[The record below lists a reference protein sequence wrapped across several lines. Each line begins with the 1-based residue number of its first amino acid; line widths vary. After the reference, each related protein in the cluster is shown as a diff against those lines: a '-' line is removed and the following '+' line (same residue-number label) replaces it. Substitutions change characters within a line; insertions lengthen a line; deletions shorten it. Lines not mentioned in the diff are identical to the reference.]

1 MYKGEN
7 DMEINKVLLIQ
18 KLAENKMKYVLEL
31 TDMPD
36 FTDES
41 GNKVKIAHCTAFMER
56 ETNVFDN
63 SENVHCHFSATDE
76 FGYTHDCKFT
86 SVIENMFA
94 INIMNQF
101 TDKIAPVFPVVDC
114 GKTCTF
120 KEYEALVK
128 ENVKFSYIQ
137 SSYLTFGV
145 PLTFGIPFGVEYA
158 GGIITDIRDY
168 PNNTLFTE
176 LKDRRIF
183 KADGRV
189 YREKVRLNNPA
200 ITTIKKLWPSGKIND
215 NDPKTWTFIVSEAEE
230 LIRY

>member
-1 MYKGEN
+1 
-7 DMEINKVLLIQ
+7 MEINKVLLIQ

-41 GNKVKIAHCTAFMER
+41 GSKVKVVHCTAFMER

-76 FGYTHDCKFT
+76 FGHTYDYKFN
-86 SVIENMFA
+86 SVTENMFA

-101 TDKIAPVFPVVDC
+101 VDKIAPVFPVVEC
-114 GKTCTF
+114 SKSCTF

-137 SSYLTFGV
+137 SSYLTFG
-145 PLTFGIPFGVEYA
+145 IPFGVEYA

-168 PNNTLFTE
+168 PDNTLFTE
-176 LKDRRIF
+176 LKDSRIF

-200 ITTIKKLWPSGKIND
+200 ITTIKKLWPNGKIDD
-215 NDPKTWTFIVSEAEE
+215 NDPRTWTFIVSEAEE

>member
-1 MYKGEN
+1 
-7 DMEINKVLLIQ
+7 MEINKVLLIQ
-18 KLAENKMKYVLEL
+18 KLTENKMKYVLEL
-31 TDMPD
+31 IDMPD

-41 GNKVKIAHCTAFMER
+41 GNKVKVVHCTAFMER
-56 ETNVFDN
+56 ETNIFDN

-76 FGYTHDCKFT
+76 FGHTYDYKFN
-86 SVIENMFA
+86 SVTENMFA

-101 TDKIAPVFPVVDC
+101 VDKIAPVFPVVEC
-114 GKTCTF
+114 GKSCTF

-145 PLTFGIPFGVEYA
+145 PFGVEYA

-168 PNNTLFTE
+168 PDNTLFTE
-176 LKDRRIF
+176 LKDSRIF

-200 ITTIKKLWPSGKIND
+200 ITTIKKLWPNGKIDD
-215 NDPKTWTFIVSEAEE
+215 NDPRTWTFIVSEAEE

>member
-1 MYKGEN
+1 
-7 DMEINKVLLIQ
+7 MEINKVLLIQ

-41 GNKVKIAHCTAFMER
+41 GNKVKVVHCTAFMER

-76 FGYTHDCKFT
+76 SGHTYDYKFN
-86 SVIENMFA
+86 SVTENMFA

-101 TDKIAPVFPVVDC
+101 VDKIAPVFPVVEC
-114 GKTCTF
+114 SKSCTF

-137 SSYLTFGV
+137 SSYLTFG
-145 PLTFGIPFGVEYA
+145 IPFGVEYA

-168 PNNTLFTE
+168 PDNTLFTE
-176 LKDRRIF
+176 LKDSRIF

-200 ITTIKKLWPSGKIND
+200 ITTIKKLWPNGKIDD
-215 NDPKTWTFIVSEAEE
+215 NDPRTWTFIVSEAEE

>member
-1 MYKGEN
+1 MK
-7 DMEINKVLLIQ
+7 INKVLLIQ

-31 TDMPD
+31 IDMPD

-41 GNKVKIAHCTAFMER
+41 GNKVEMAHCTAFMER

-76 FGYTHDCKFT
+76 FGHIYDYKFN
-86 SVIENMFA
+86 SVTENMFA

-101 TDKIAPVFPVVDC
+101 VDKIAPVFPVVEC
-114 GKTCTF
+114 GKSCTF

-168 PNNTLFTE
+168 PDNTLFTE
-176 LKDRRIF
+176 LKDCRIF

-200 ITTIKKLWPSGKIND
+200 ITTIKKLWPNGKIDD
-215 NDPKTWTFIVSEAEE
+215 NGPRTWTFIVSEAEE

>member
-1 MYKGEN
+1 
-7 DMEINKVLLIQ
+7 MEINKVLLIQ

-41 GNKVKIAHCTAFMER
+41 GNKVKVVHCTAFMER

-76 FGYTHDCKFT
+76 FGHTYDYKFN
-86 SVIENMFA
+86 SVTENMFA

-101 TDKIAPVFPVVDC
+101 VDKIAPVFPVVEC
-114 GKTCTF
+114 SKSCTF

-137 SSYLTFGV
+137 SSYLTFG
-145 PLTFGIPFGVEYA
+145 IPFGVEYA

-168 PNNTLFTE
+168 PDNTLFTE
-176 LKDRRIF
+176 LKDSRIF
-183 KADGRV
+183 KADSRV

-200 ITTIKKLWPSGKIND
+200 ITTIKNSGQMERLMIMIQEHGHLLLARQKN
-215 NDPKTWTFIVSEAEE
+215 
-230 LIRY
+230 

>member
-1 MYKGEN
+1 
-7 DMEINKVLLIQ
+7 MEINKVLLIQ

-76 FGYTHDCKFT
+76 FDHIYEYKFN
-86 SVIENMFA
+86 SVTENMFA
-94 INIMNQF
+94 INMMDQF
-101 TDKIAPVFPVVDC
+101 VDKIAPVFPVVDC

-137 SSYLTFGV
+137 SSYLTFG
-145 PLTFGIPFGVEYA
+145 IPFGVEYA

-183 KADGRV
+183 KADGRA

>member
-1 MYKGEN
+1 
-7 DMEINKVLLIQ
+7 MEINKVLLIQ

-41 GNKVKIAHCTAFMER
+41 GNKVEMAHCTAFMER

-76 FGYTHDCKFT
+76 FGHTYDYKFNSIT
-86 SVIENMFA
+86 ENMFA
-94 INIMNQF
+94 INIMDQF
-101 TDKIAPVFPVVDC
+101 VDKIAPVFPVVEC
-114 GKTCTF
+114 GKSFTF

-137 SSYLTFGV
+137 SSYLTFG
-145 PLTFGIPFGVEYA
+145 IPFGVEYA

-168 PNNTLFTE
+168 PDNTLFTE
-176 LKDRRIF
+176 LKDSRIF

-189 YREKVRLNNPA
+189 YRERFV
-200 ITTIKKLWPSGKIND
+200 
-215 NDPKTWTFIVSEAEE
+215 
-230 LIRY
+230 

>member
-1 MYKGEN
+1 
-7 DMEINKVLLIQ
+7 MEINKVLLIQ
-18 KLAENKMKYVLEL
+18 KLTENKMRYVLEL
-31 TDMPD
+31 TDMSD

-41 GNKVKIAHCTAFMER
+41 GNKVKVVHCTAFMEK

-76 FGYTHDCKFT
+76 FGHTYDYKFN
-86 SVIENMFA
+86 SVTENMFA
-94 INIMNQF
+94 INIMDQF
-101 TDKIAPVFPVVDC
+101 VDKIAPVFPVVEC
-114 GKTCTF
+114 GKSCTF
-120 KEYEALVK
+120 KEYEAL
-128 ENVKFSYIQ
+128 IQ

-168 PNNTLFTE
+168 PDNTLFTE
-176 LKDRRIF
+176 LKDSRIF

-189 YREKVRLNNPA
+189 YREKVRLKNPA
-200 ITTIKKLWPSGKIND
+200 IATIKKLWPNGKIND
-215 NDPKTWTFIVSEAEE
+215 NDPRTWTFIISEAEE

>member
-1 MYKGEN
+1 
-7 DMEINKVLLIQ
+7 MEINKVLLIQ

-41 GNKVKIAHCTAFMER
+41 GNKVKMAHCTAFMER

-76 FGYTHDCKFT
+76 LGYTHDYKFT
-86 SVIENMFA
+86 SIIENMFA

-101 TDKIAPVFPVVDC
+101 VDKIAPVFPVVEC
-114 GKTCTF
+114 GKFCTF
-120 KEYEALVK
+120 KEYEALVEK
-128 ENVKFSYIQ
+128 TVKFSYIQ

-145 PLTFGIPFGVEYA
+145 PLAFGIPFGVEYA
-158 GGIITDIRDY
+158 GGVITDIRDY
-168 PNNTLFTE
+168 PDNTLFTE
-176 LKDRRIF
+176 LKGSRIF

-189 YREKVRLNNPA
+189 YRERVRLNNPA
-200 ITTIKKLWPSGKIND
+200 ITTIKKLWPNGKIDD
-215 NDPKTWTFIVSEAEE
+215 NDSRTWTFIVSEAEE

>member
-1 MYKGEN
+1 
-7 DMEINKVLLIQ
+7 MEINKVLLIQ

-41 GNKVKIAHCTAFMER
+41 GNKVKMAHCTAFMER

-76 FGYTHDCKFT
+76 LGYTHDYKFT
-86 SVIENMFA
+86 SIIENMFA

-101 TDKIAPVFPVVDC
+101 VDKIAPVFPVVEC
-114 GKTCTF
+114 GKFCTF
-120 KEYEALVK
+120 KEYEALVEK
-128 ENVKFSYIQ
+128 TVEFSYIQ

-145 PLTFGIPFGVEYA
+145 PLAFGIPFGVEYA
-158 GGIITDIRDY
+158 GGVITDIRDY
-168 PNNTLFTE
+168 PDNTLFTE
-176 LKDRRIF
+176 LKGSRIF

-189 YREKVRLNNPA
+189 YRERVRLNNPA
-200 ITTIKKLWPSGKIND
+200 ITTIKKLWPNGKIDD
-215 NDPKTWTFIVSEAEE
+215 NDSRTWTFIVSEAEE

>member
-1 MYKGEN
+1 
-7 DMEINKVLLIQ
+7 MEINKVLLIQ

-41 GNKVKIAHCTAFMER
+41 GNKTKMAHCTAFMER

-63 SENVHCHFSATDE
+63 SETVHCHFSATDE
-76 FGYTHDCKFT
+76 FDRIHDYKFN
-86 SVIENMFA
+86 SVTENMFA
-94 INIMNQF
+94 VSIMDQF
-101 TDKIAPVFPVVDC
+101 VDKIAPVFPVVDC

-137 SSYLTFGV
+137 SSYLTFSI
-145 PLTFGIPFGVEYA
+145 PITFGIPFGVESA
-158 GGIITDIRDY
+158 DGTITDIRDY
-168 PNNTLFTE
+168 PDNTLFTE
-176 LKDRRIF
+176 LKDSRIF

-200 ITTIKKLWPSGKIND
+200 ITTIKKLWPNGKIDD
-215 NDPKTWTFIVSEAEE
+215 NDPRTWTFIVSEAEE

>member
-1 MYKGEN
+1 
-7 DMEINKVLLIQ
+7 MEINKVLLIQ

-41 GNKVKIAHCTAFMER
+41 GNKVEMAHCTAFMER

-76 FGYTHDCKFT
+76 FGHTYDYKFNSIT
-86 SVIENMFA
+86 ENMFA
-94 INIMNQF
+94 INIMDQF
-101 TDKIAPVFPVVDC
+101 VDKIAPVFPVVEC
-114 GKTCTF
+114 GKSCTF

-137 SSYLTFGV
+137 SSYLTFG
-145 PLTFGIPFGVEYA
+145 IPFGVEYA

-168 PNNTLFTE
+168 PDNTLFTE
-176 LKDRRIF
+176 LKDSRIF

-200 ITTIKKLWPSGKIND
+200 ITTIKNLWPNGKIND

>member
-1 MYKGEN
+1 
-7 DMEINKVLLIQ
+7 MEINKVLLIQ

-41 GNKVKIAHCTAFMER
+41 GNKVKMAHCTAFMER

-76 FGYTHDCKFT
+76 LGYTHDYKFT
-86 SVIENMFA
+86 SIIENMFA

-101 TDKIAPVFPVVDC
+101 VDKIAPVFPVVEC
-114 GKTCTF
+114 GKFCTF
-120 KEYEALVK
+120 KEYEALVEK
-128 ENVKFSYIQ
+128 TVKFSYIQ

-145 PLTFGIPFGVEYA
+145 PLAFGIPFGVEYA
-158 GGIITDIRDY
+158 GGVITDIRDY
-168 PNNTLFTE
+168 PDNTLFTE
-176 LKDRRIF
+176 LKGSRIF
-183 KADGRV
+183 KADGMV
-189 YREKVRLNNPA
+189 YRERVRLNNPA
-200 ITTIKKLWPSGKIND
+200 ITTIKKLWPNGKIDD
-215 NDPKTWTFIVSEAEE
+215 NDSRTWTFIVSEAEE